1 MSTTSIEQIYLEIP
15 SVEVSFIKTLAKKM
29 GWSIKRK
36 RKSGIQQ
43 AMEDFE
49 AGRVYEAKN
58 VEDLIK
64 QLEV

>member
-43 AMEDFE
+43 AIEDVE

-64 QLEV
+64 QLEE